1 MYEDPMSKIYRDLG
15 IEPIINATG
24 TYTAYSG
31 SLMHPE
37 VSDAMNQASRAYVV
51 MEELHL
57 AAGRRIAELIGVEA
71 AHVCASATA
80 GVALMGAACVAGC
93 DRERIRRLPD
103 IDGLKDEFII
113 QRTQRNSYEQAVR
126 LSGGHFVEIEP
137 DPEALR
143 QAINGKTAGIFY
155 IYSWSLVEPYIPLRE
170 AAEIAHAHGV
180 PMIVDA
186 ASELPPVDN
195 LRRFLEEGA
204 DLVVFSGGKG
214 LRGP

>member
-1 MYEDPMSKIYRDLG
+1 LLFLFTCLPYLHHETIPASPLSCFTFSESMDEEPMSKIYRDLG

-143 QAINGKTAGIFY
+143 
-155 IYSWSLVEPYIPLRE
+155 
-170 AAEIAHAHGV
+170 
-180 PMIVDA
+180 M
-186 ASELPPVDN
+186 
-195 LRRFLEEGA
+195 LEVLG
-204 DLVVFSGGKG
+204 S
-214 LRGP
+214 